1 MTRWI
6 AALFTAVALAG
17 TSQAY
22 AQDAA
27 PGPGTVVVTIIPGGG
42 TFFTESK
49 NTGRTSFGNYD
60 LGAGVTVHLN
70 RYVGIEGEVS
80 GSVGVAQDLIVAGR
94 TSNTKSPNSLNYS
107 GNLVVSAANK
117 SSAVPYM

>member
-6 AALFTAVALAG
+6 AVPILAVALAG
-17 TSQAY
+17 TGRAY
-22 AQDAA
+22 AQEAT

-60 LGAGVTVHLN
+60 LGAGVTVNLN

-80 GSVGVAQDLIVAGR
+80 GAVGVAQDLLVGGR
-94 TSNTKSPNSLNYS
+94 TSHLKSPNSLNYS
-107 GNLVVSAANK
+107 GHL
-117 SSAVPYM
+117 